1 MLRSALLILAALP
14 MAAQVNIV
22 KETGKIKV
30 EIDGK
35 PFTDFYVGP
44 EAPKPYL
51 HPLRSASGKI
61 VTRRWPQEQN
71 TGEATDHPHH
81 RGVFFGHQDVNKFNF
96 WANEPAGRANN
107 LGKIVLKEVSQ
118 AKGGKRSGTIV
129 SSFDW
134 NDPTGKL
141 VLTEKRT
148 MTFYAGG
155 DRRIID
161 FDFLLIP
168 NGKVVFGDE
177 KDGLFAVRVHKG
189 LQEDKSIGRMVNAE
203 GLETEKQVWGKPSNW
218 VDYQGKVDDEAM
230 GIAIFD
236 HPENPRHP
244 TRWHARGYGL
254 FSVNPFCLAAFTND
268 KTQNG
273 EYVLEAGKTLRLRYR
288 LIIHPGDAKSAN
300 IAGLYKQYESLKK

>member
-1 MLRSALLILAALP
+1 MVRNTLLFIAALP
-14 MAAQVNIV
+14 LVAQVNIV

-35 PFTDFYVGP
+35 PFTDFYIGSDL
-44 EAPKPYL
+44 AKPYL

-61 VTRRWPQEQN
+61 VTRRWPM
-71 TGEATDHPHH
+71 EAGFDEANDHPHH
-81 RGVFFGHQDVNKFNF
+81 KGVFFGHQDVNKTNF
-96 WANEPAGRANN
+96 WANEPAGRAND
-107 LGKIVLKEVSQ
+107 LGKIVLKEVLQ

-129 SSFDW
+129 TSFNW
-134 NDPTGKL
+134 NDPKGKL

-155 DRRIID
+155 DTRVID
-161 FDFLLIP
+161 FDFLLVP

-189 LQEDKSIGRMVNAE
+189 LQEEKSIGRMVNEQGA
-203 GLETEKQVWGKPSNW
+203 ETEKQVWGKPSDW
-218 VDYQGKVDDEAM
+218 VDFQGKVEDEAM

-236 HPENPRHP
+236 HPENLRHP

-273 EYVLEAGKTLRLRYR
+273 EYVLEANKTLRLRYR
-288 LIIHPGDAKSAN
+288 LVIHPGNAKAAD
-300 IAGLYKQYESLKK
+300 IAGQYKKYAALKK

>member
-1 MLRSALLILAALP
+1 MVRNTLLFIAALP
-14 MAAQVNIV
+14 LVAQVNIV
-22 KETGKIKV
+22 KETGRIKV

-35 PFTDFYVGP
+35 PFTDFYIGSDL
-44 EAPKPYL
+44 AKPYL

-61 VTRRWPQEQN
+61 VTRRWPM
-71 TGEATDHPHH
+71 EAGFDEANDHPHH
-81 RGVFFGHQDVNKFNF
+81 KGVFFGHQDVNKTNF
-96 WANEPAGRANN
+96 WANEPAGRAND
-107 LGKIVLKEVSQ
+107 LGKIVLKEVLQ
-118 AKGGKRSGTIV
+118 VKGGKRSGTIV
-129 SSFDW
+129 TSFNW
-134 NDPTGKL
+134 NDPKGKL

-155 DRRIID
+155 DTRVID
-161 FDFLLIP
+161 FDFLLVP

-189 LQEDKSIGRMVNAE
+189 LQEEKSIGRMVNEQGA
-203 GLETEKQVWGKPSNW
+203 ETEKQVWGKPSDW
-218 VDYQGKVDDEAM
+218 VDFQGKVEDEAM

-236 HPENPRHP
+236 HPENLRHP

-273 EYVLEAGKTLRLRYR
+273 EYVLKADKTLRLRYR
-288 LIIHPGDAKSAN
+288 LVIHPGNAKAAD
-300 IAGLYKQYESLKK
+300 IAGQYKKYAALKK

>member
-1 MLRSALLILAALP
+1 
-14 MAAQVNIV
+14 
-22 KETGKIKV
+22 
-30 EIDGK
+30 
-35 PFTDFYVGP
+35 
-44 EAPKPYL
+44 
-51 HPLRSASGKI
+51 
-61 VTRRWPQEQN
+61 
-71 TGEATDHPHH
+71 
-81 RGVFFGHQDVNKFNF
+81 
-96 WANEPAGRANN
+96 
-107 LGKIVLKEVSQ
+107 
-118 AKGGKRSGTIV
+118 
-129 SSFDW
+129 
-134 NDPTGKL
+134 
-141 VLTEKRT
+141 
-148 MTFYAGG
+148 
-155 DRRIID
+155 
-161 FDFLLIP
+161 
-168 NGKVVFGDE
+168 
-177 KDGLFAVRVHKG
+177 VRVHKG